1 MQKKFLA
8 VALAAALAVPALIH
22 AQTKADLSGTWTF
35 DEAKSDPAGGP
46 GGGGGG
52 GGRGPG
58 GGRMGGGPPSKLVIK
73 QSATDLTV
81 ERTLPNGAETAVYKL
96 DGSESTNKTAMGQS
110 KTKASWEG
118 NNLVLTG
125 KQAVSTPQGDLEID
139 TKEVYSVAGTVL
151 TVTTTRT
158 TPRGENTRKLVFN
171 KG

>member
-1 MQKKFLA
+1 MQRSVLA
-8 VALAAALAVPALIH
+8 VALAAALVVPAFVY
-22 AQTKADLSGTWTF
+22 AQAKADLSGTWTF

-52 GGRGPG
+52 RGG
-58 GGRMGGGPPSKLVIK
+58 GGRMGGGTPSQLVIK
-73 QSATDLTV
+73 QTATELTV

-96 DGSESTNKTAMGQS
+96 DGSVSANKTAMGQS
-110 KTKASWEG
+110 TMKASWEG
-118 NNLVLTG
+118 NNLVLAG
-125 KQAVSTPQGDLEID
+125 KQAVSTQQGDFEID